1 MRAEA
6 AVFGKLMLP
15 IAYRIAGDGRL
26 RHLHELLARDLWSE
40 DELRTY
46 RIARLRALLEHAAT
60 HVPYYRDLFRERR
73 FDWRAV
79 TSERDLA
86 ELPPLER
93 ETVRASFGRLRSEAY
108 PDAAVR
114 RSATGGSTGSPVE
127 YAHSRVYLDLTTA
140 AAYRGRCWSGWRPGE
155 RMAWVWG
162 APQEVRVWQSTRG
175 RLKSFLERSLRCDAF
190 RAGPAEQ
197 AEWLRRFR
205 RFRPA
210 FVYGYAS
217 SLAHFGRFLLERSE
231 RLDGIRGV
239 LSTAERLDPAQREI
253 IESALGAPVFDQYGS
268 REVKAI
274 ASQCPSG
281 SMHVFSDLNVV
292 EVEGSATGPAPF
304 LLTALENHAMP
315 FIRYRLGD
323 VGSRSDARCP
333 CGRPFELLALSIAR
347 ETDMFVTP
355 EGRELHGEYFTH
367 LMYAVHGVERF
378 QFHQTA
384 PDRIILRVVP
394 SPAFDADTRAALQG
408 VRRTVQR
415 EVSSTIDLEVA
426 IVDDVPPSPTGKHRF
441 TLSDVGRDVRRPVS

>member
-6 AVFGKLMLP
+6 AFFGKLVLP
-15 IAYRIAGDGRL
+15 IAYGIVGDRRL
-26 RHLHELLARDLWSE
+26 RRLDELLARDRWSE
-40 DELRTY
+40 GELGAY
-46 RIARLRALLEHAAT
+46 RVARLRALLEHAAT

-79 TSERDLA
+79 ASERDL
-86 ELPPLER
+86 EGLPPLER
-93 ETVRASFGRLRSEAY
+93 ETVRANFDRLRSEAH

-114 RSATGGSTGSPVE
+114 RSATGGSTGSPIE
-127 YAHSRVYLDLTTA
+127 YAHDRAYLEVTTA

-175 RLKSFLERSLRCDAF
+175 RIKSFFDRSLRCDAF

-197 AEWLRRFR
+197 ADWLRRFR

-231 RLDGIRGV
+231 RLHGIRGV
-239 LSTAERLDPAQREI
+239 LSTAERLDAAQRET
-253 IESALGAPVFDQYGS
+253 IESAFGAPVFDQYGS

-281 SMHVFSDLNVV
+281 SMHAFSDLNVV
-292 EVEGSATGPAPF
+292 EVEGSGAGPAPF
-304 LLTALENHAMP
+304 LLTALESYAMP

-323 VGSRSDARCP
+323 VGSRSGTRCP
-333 CGRPFELLALSIAR
+333 CGRPFELLSLSIAR

-367 LMYAVHGVERF
+367 LMYGVHGVERF

-384 PDRIILRVVP
+384 RDRILLRVVP
-394 SPAFDADTRAALQG
+394 SPVFDADTRAALDG

-415 EVSSTIDLEVA
+415 EVSASIEVEVA

-441 TLSDVGRDVRRPVS
+441 TLSDVGRDVRRPAS